1 MRAAIA
7 ATFARI
13 SVALAASAGM
23 VWALAG
29 LVTSNAA
36 TSINIDDRRMVT
48 GFSPFYEGPI
58 VGQLS
63 DRYNLS
69 DGRSVPDC

>member
-13 SVALAASAGM
+13 SVALAESAGM

-36 TSINIDDRRMVT
+36 TSINDRRMVT
-48 GFSPFYEGPI
+48 GFSPLYEELI

-69 DGRSVPDC
+69 DGRSVPDY